1 MCSNDVLQCLSN
13 VSEEVMKILIQDI
26 VSCNKSTDNN
36 RNILLEL
43 IEQCLSQ
50 LGNSEENFGKIL
62 DARICDI
69 LTQIVKNIEG
79 QWTQIDILTKLINK
93 LNVLLEQF
101 QKDTS
106 HNLENVLAKKM
117 DVIELNER
125 LLDIVSKMESKLPS
139 LTMKNSENNSSSV
152 EKTIT
157 NPSQESIEAM
167 LSLVSCIH
175 HLITTK
181 WKSLLTWQFNDL
193 GKEIVKEVQ
202 DTKCHAIF
210 FSLLTAC
217 KTLQTLMSAMDPFLS
232 SSYKLQ
238 FLINM
243 LEPYFQQHLT
253 AEDVPCVEDIA
264 DANYLGRE
272 FNGIADKI
280 GKMIGS

>member
-1 MCSNDVLQCLSN
+1 MFLQCLSN

-26 VSCNKSTDNN
+26 VSCNKSTDSN
-36 RNILLEL
+36 RNVLLEL
-43 IEQCLSQ
+43 IEQCMSQ

-79 QWTQIDILTKLINK
+79 QWTQIDILTKPINK
-93 LNVLLEQF
+93 LNVLLKQF

-125 LLDIVSKMESKLPS
+125 LLDIVTKVEGKPS

-157 NPSQESIEAM
+157 NPSQESIKTM
-167 LSLVSCIH
+167 LCLVSCIH
-175 HLITTK
+175 YLITTK

-193 GKEIVKEVQ
+193 GKEIVKEIQ
-202 DTKCHAIF
+202 DTKCNAIL

-217 KTLQTLMSAMDPFLS
+217 KTLQTLMSVMDPFLS

-253 AEDVPCVEDIA
+253 AEDVACVEDIA
-264 DANYLGRE
+264 DANYLGCE
-272 FNGIADKI
+272 FNGIVDKI
-280 GKMIGS
+280 GKIIGC